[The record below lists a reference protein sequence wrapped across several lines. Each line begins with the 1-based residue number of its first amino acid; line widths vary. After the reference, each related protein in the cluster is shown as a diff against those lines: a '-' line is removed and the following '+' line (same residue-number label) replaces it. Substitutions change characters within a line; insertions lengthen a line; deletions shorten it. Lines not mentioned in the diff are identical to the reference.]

1 MTLAD
6 KIESL
11 LFANPDEEYALEDIA
26 LKFESTPDHV
36 RRTLRNLATSG
47 RLKVEARVMT
57 VVKLTPE
64 WQLVAN
70 GL

>member
-6 KIESL
+6 QIESL

-26 LKFESTPDHV
+26 LKFDSTPDNV
-36 RRTLRNLATSG
+36 RRTLRNLAMSG
-47 RLKVEARVMT
+47 RLRVNSRVMT
-57 VVKLTPE
+57 VVQLTPE
-64 WQLVAN
+64 WRLVAN